1 MYRSKTDKQ
10 LRSRRLSQK
19 LAPLEKQLHFVHDD
33 DPHNEFKHYIPSS
46 KSPLV
51 TDYEPRITAIYY
63 KLPKIINQKPSLA
76 ERRKSVEP
84 KRLKDVI
91 LTLGI
96 GSKITKNTKEEI
108 PNKLPI
114 NLDFTFGLD

>member
-19 LAPLEKQLHFVHDD
+19 LAPLDNQLHFVGDN
-33 DPHNEFKHYIPSS
+33 DPYNEFKHYLRTS
-46 KSPLV
+46 KSPLE
-51 TDYEPRITAIYY
+51 TDYERRITAIYY

-91 LTLGI
+91 SALGK
-96 GSKITKNTKEEI
+96 SPKNKNNPKEEI
-108 PNKLPI
+108 LNKAPD